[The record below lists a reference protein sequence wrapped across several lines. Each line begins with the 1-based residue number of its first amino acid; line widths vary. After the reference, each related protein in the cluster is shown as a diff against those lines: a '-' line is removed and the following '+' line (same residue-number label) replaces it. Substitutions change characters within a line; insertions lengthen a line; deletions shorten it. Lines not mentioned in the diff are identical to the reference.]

1 MSLVVTMMY
10 ESTITSDLTV
20 PYKYSPY
27 KTSLELFEAGYK
39 VAMISLETGRD
50 LKYWQQHKHLQI
62 GLEITTSHNHHYWE
76 SFLPLNPTSNG
87 SFCIPENYNRIYG
100 EQKISVLVFETEK
113 RARYYAKGINF

>member
-10 ESTITSDLTV
+10 ENTITSDLID

-27 KTSLELFEAGYK
+27 KTPLELFKAGYK

-50 LKYWQQHKHLQI
+50 LKYWQQHKYLQI

-87 SFCIPENYNRIYG
+87 SFCMPENYNRFYG

-113 RARYYAKGINF
+113 KSEILREGN